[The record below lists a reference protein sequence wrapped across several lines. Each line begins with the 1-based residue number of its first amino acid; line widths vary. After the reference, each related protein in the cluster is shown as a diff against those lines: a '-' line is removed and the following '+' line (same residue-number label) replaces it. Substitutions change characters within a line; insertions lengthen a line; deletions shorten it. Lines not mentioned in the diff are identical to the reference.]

1 MDVLQNKWKRLDIRK
16 YTKPELEI
24 ILELGNFDEFTKDV
38 FNMLNEGY
46 TIVRISIEL
55 TDKGIYGIVSEKKV
69 NNSIKE
75 IKNKILRLTLLGKLR
90 EI

>member
-1 MDVLQNKWKRLDIRK
+1 MANSLNKWKRLDIRK

-24 ILELGNFDEFTKDV
+24 ILELGNFDDFTKEV
-38 FNMLNEGY
+38 FNMLNKGY
-46 TIVRISIEL
+46 TIVKISLEL

-69 NNSIKE
+69 NNSIRE

-90 EI
+90 EV